1 MSFASLNPLPL
12 LFPTFLASGLFAPAD
27 DGPAN
32 GSVGLTPC
40 QTGRADQV
48 IGANR
53 SASRPTAI
61 VTAGLGRRC
70 GSSCP
75 ITRVAATSMERL
87 TMVGGSRPRVCQ
99 PATSNPSM
107 ASGSS
112 QLICPPDCV
121 LKSRK
126 GPAPPFSLAATTVAV
141 DGVEAPMFAL

>member
-12 LFPTFLASGLFAPAD
+12 LFPTFLANGLFVPVD

-48 IGANR
+48 VGANR

-61 VTAGLGRRC
+61 VKRGLGRRC

-75 ITRVAATSMERL
+75 TTSVAVTTMERL
-87 TMVGGSRPRVCQ
+87 TMMGVSHLLQYAQADSSHTCTKAVINNAP
-99 PATSNPSM
+99 
-107 ASGSS
+107 GSS
-112 QLICPPDCV
+112 HLRQ
-121 LKSRK
+121 SMRW
-126 GPAPPFSLAATTVAV
+126 
-141 DGVEAPMFAL
+141 